1 MSSYAEVTDVQARL
15 TRTLSEQ
22 EQTVCAALLEDA
34 ALMIDAYRS
43 GASADAK
50 KAVSC
55 RMACRALG
63 DGSTTGAAPMG
74 ATQGTV
80 TALGYSQSWTMG
92 SGGAAGELYLSKADK
107 LMLGGS
113 NAIGTYSPV
122 EELVPSEEEAQS

>member
-43 GASADAK
+43 VASADAK
-50 KAVSC
+50 KAVAC
-55 RMACRALG
+55 RMVCRALG

-74 ATQGTV
+74 ATQGTM
-80 TALGYSQSWTMG
+80 TAMGYSQSWTMG

-122 EELVPSEEEAQS
+122 EELASNVE